1 VRAASP
7 RCIDACER
15 FNFQTA
21 PICFKRHCR
30 RRPPAHKTL
39 RTGNIMAHASTTRLW
54 LKKGKG
60 DTRIAKLVCSPYLPE
75 SDATFG
81 LGAEGVCDAA
91 A

>member
-1 VRAASP
+1 
-7 RCIDACER
+7 
-15 FNFQTA
+15 
-21 PICFKRHCR
+21 
-30 RRPPAHKTL
+30 
-39 RTGNIMAHASTTRLW
+39 MAHASTTRLW